1 MPVQTEWLEKDYY
14 QVLGVAE
21 TASQDEIQRAYRRL
35 ARQLHPDANPDNPDA
50 EERFKEVSAAYDVI
64 GDTEKR
70 REYDELRRQLSA
82 ASASRARTSDGPG
95 GFRVRYGSTE
105 DMGSFH
111 GIEDLL
117 GDLIGSPFG
126 AESRRGGPEPGA
138 DLQGEVVL
146 TLEEAVRGTTKT
158 LQLQTEVVC
167 STCRGSGARPGTT
180 PRTCPTCG
188 GMGSIEESQGLFS
201 MRRPCPRCGGRG
213 QLVDDPCPT
222 CHGRGTEA
230 RRRRVKVRIPAGV
243 DDGQVIRVAGRG
255 SAGLNGAPP
264 GDLYVVVH
272 VAPHPTFG
280 RSGRNLTLTLPVSFT
295 EAALGA
301 DVKVPTIDGDP
312 VTLRIPPGTQSG
324 RVLRVRGRGVR
335 DRNGQGDLLVTI
347 QVVVP
352 GHLSPEERRA
362 VEDLAQVLR
371 SPARAHL
378 GV

>member
-14 QVLGVAE
+14 KVLGVPE
-21 TASQDEIQRAYRRL
+21 TASQDEVQRAYRRL

-50 EERFKEVSAAYDVI
+50 EERFKEVSAAYEVI
-64 GDTEKR
+64 RDPEKR

-82 ASASRARTSDGPG
+82 ASASRARSGDGSE
-95 GFRVRYGSTE
+95 GFRVQHSSTE

-126 AESRRGGPEPGA
+126 AGPRRGRPERGA
-138 DLQGEVVL
+138 DLQGEVML
-146 TLEEAVRGTTKT
+146 TLEEVAQGATKT

-167 STCRGSGARPGTT
+167 STCKGSGARPGTT

-188 GMGSIEESQGLFS
+188 GLGSIEESQGLFS

-213 QLVDDPCPT
+213 EVIDDPCPT
-222 CHGRGTEA
+222 CHGRGTQT
-230 RRRRVKVRIPAGV
+230 RRRKVKVRLPPGV
-243 DDGQVIRVAGRG
+243 EEGQVVRVAGRG
-255 SAGLNGAPP
+255 SAGQNGAPP

-280 RSGRNLTLTLPVSFT
+280 RSGRDLTLRLPVSFP

-301 DVKVPTIDGDP
+301 EVKVPTIDGDP

-335 DRNGQGDLLVTI
+335 DRRGRGDLLVTI
-347 QVVVP
+347 QVTVP
-352 GHLSPEERRA
+352 ERLTAEQRRA
-362 VEDLAQVLR
+362 VEELARVVK
-371 SPARAHL
+371 SPSRAHL